1 MSKWLRQ
8 ALSDLGA
15 ARDSL
20 KTGHH
25 EWSCFQ
31 AQQAAEKAV
40 KAFLYSRGYTSI
52 LSHSLTE
59 LVREAAK
66 LEPGFRTAEKPA
78 RRLDAFYI
86 PTRYPNGLAG
96 ELTPSEFYCQEDAQA
111 CLNSAE
117 LILKTVREYKKSS

>member
-8 ALSDLGA
+8 ALSDLEA

-20 KTGHH
+20 RTDHY

-59 LVREAAK
+59 LVREATK
-66 LEPGFRTAEKPA
+66 LEPGFHPIEKPA
-78 RRLDAFYI
+78 RRLDTFYI

-96 ELTPSEFYCQEDAQA
+96 ELTPSEFYRQEDAEQ
-111 CLNSAE
+111 CLNFAE
-117 LILKTVREYKKSS
+117 SILKIVKEYTKIS